1 MGSSPFVIC
10 DVFTDRPLTGN
21 QLAVFTDAQH
31 LDDATMQ
38 ALARE
43 MNFSET
49 TFVLPPRSGGDAR
62 IRIFTPRRE
71 LPFAGHPTLGS
82 AFVLAELRKR
92 DQIVLETEMGQ
103 IPVTFAEEKSTS
115 RPALGWM
122 RQPTPT
128 ITPFTKEAALL
139 AALGILEA
147 ALPVEEYDNGPKHVC
162 VAVDSVATVAG
173 LKPDMNRLAQLGSLC
188 ISVFAGQGAAWKTRM
203 FAPAEGIPEDP
214 ATGAAA
220 GPIAVHLARHGR
232 IPYGL
237 QIAIDQGAELDR
249 PAKLYASCTG
259 TAERI
264 YTVEVGGSC
273 VTVARGTFT
282 LP

>member
-1 MGSSPFVIC
+1 MGSFPFVIC
-10 DVFTDRPLTGN
+10 DVFSDRALAGN
-21 QLAVFTDAQH
+21 QLAVFTEAQG
-31 LDDATMQ
+31 LGDATMQ

-43 MNFSET
+43 VNFSET
-49 TFVLPPRSGGDAR
+49 TFVLPPREGGDAR
-62 IRIFTPRRE
+62 IRIFTPTRE

-92 DQIVLETEMGQ
+92 DQIVLETGRGK
-103 IPVTFAEEKSTS
+103 IPVAFAQDNPAA

-128 ITPFTKEAALL
+128 ITPFMREGALL
-139 AALGILEA
+139 SALGLEDA

-162 VAVDSVATVAG
+162 VALDSVDAVAR
-173 LKPDMNRLAQLGSLC
+173 LRPDMERLAALGPYC
-188 ISVFAGQGAAWKTRM
+188 VSVFAGQGAAWKTRM
-203 FAPAEGIPEDP
+203 FAPGEGIPEDP

-237 QIAIDQGAELDR
+237 QIAIDQGIELGR
-249 PAKLYASCTG
+249 PSKLFASCTG

-264 YTVEVGGSC
+264 YTVEVGGAC